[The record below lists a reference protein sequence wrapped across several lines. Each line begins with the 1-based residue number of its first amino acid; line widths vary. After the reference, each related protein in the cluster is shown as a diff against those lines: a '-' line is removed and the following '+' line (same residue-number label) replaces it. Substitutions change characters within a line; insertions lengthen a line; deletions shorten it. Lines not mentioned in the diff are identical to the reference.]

1 MILLALFFPY
11 VFFVLRGKIFSFLP
25 LYLIISPYYHN
36 ITFSYYINEL
46 IPTAVYYFGVLPRFV
61 NYNVR
66 LMSIVWGIILI
77 ADSLSGFS
85 FSYLIDLTPLLL
97 GLSILVNK
105 ESTYNYK
112 LFLLITIVLIISA
125 TLFKIFILQY

>member
-77 ADSLSGFS
+77 ADSLSGF
-85 FSYLIDLTPLLL
+85 IDLTPLLL